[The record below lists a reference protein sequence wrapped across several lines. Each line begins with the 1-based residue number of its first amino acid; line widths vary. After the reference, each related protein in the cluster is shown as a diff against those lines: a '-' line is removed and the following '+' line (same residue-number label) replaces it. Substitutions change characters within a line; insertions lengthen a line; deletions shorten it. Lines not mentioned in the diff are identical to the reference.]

1 MRHKN
6 LLKHIL
12 NLGSLRTPLFDTVST
27 CTSTPLDKLGMLR
40 SFKPFLAR
48 IDYTTA
54 ELYSQENIP
63 DTASPAIGSQDQQR
77 DQRRNVADR
86 AAARG
91 SGVWY

>member
-1 MRHKN
+1 MRHKS
-6 LLKHIL
+6 LLKHTL

-27 CTSTPLDKLGMLR
+27 CTPLDKLGMLR
-40 SFKPFLAR
+40 SFKPFLAH

-54 ELYSQENIP
+54 GLYNQENIP